1 MRMNQYLPVGHP
13 LNKIY
18 RVGAGLIGAG
28 LIVFGLLGFI
38 NRLTFF
44 SIEGD
49 RVLGLSSNGLLSLIS
64 VIVGVILIGSA
75 VIGGV
80 VASTTA
86 VVIGL
91 LFLLSGL
98 VNLALLETPLN
109 LLAFEMQNVVF
120 SLVVGML
127 LLFLGLYG
135 RLSGGLRED
144 NPFVRARHHEDPSV
158 DHSAEETAERRRLA
172 EIQPIADAEYAVAQG
187 TATPEQ
193 QRLVAADA
201 QERAEIARREAYRRY
216 EDEHAAGTVPAQEER
231 KRQSSRRGSRGRHRR
246 PPTIRA

>member
-18 RVGAGLIGAG
+18 RIGTGLIGAG

-44 SIEGD
+44 STEGD
-49 RVLGLSSNGLLSLIS
+49 RILGLSSNGLLSLIS
-64 VIVGVILIGSA
+64 VLVGAILIGSA

-86 VVIGL
+86 VVLGVA
-91 LFLLSGL
+91 FLLSGL
-98 VNLALLETPLN
+98 VNLALLETRFN
-109 LLAFEMQNVVF
+109 LLAFEMRNVVF

-135 RLSGGLRED
+135 RLSGGLSED
-144 NPFVRARHHEDPSV
+144 NPFVRARHHEDPHA
-158 DHSAEETAERRRLA
+158 DHRAEETAERRRLA
-172 EIQPIADAEYAVAQG
+172 EIRPLADAENAVAQG
-187 TATPEQ
+187 IATPEQ
-193 QRLVAADA
+193 ERLVAEDA
-201 QERAEIARREAYRRY
+201 RERSEAARREAYRRY
-216 EDEHAAGTVPAQEER
+216 EEEHAADAVPAQEQR
-231 KRQSSRRGSRGRHRR
+231 RQQSSRRGSHGRHRR
-246 PPTIRA
+246 WPTIRT